1 MRNIFQITKD
11 MRDLAKIAT
20 ELADEMDQ
28 IFAVFTGGPTTPFAP
43 GLKTAGLQSSSP
55 SQPSSSQSKRKS
67 QRGVHKN
74 SWAGV
79 KATEEQKLLIRQLWF
94 SLPAPQQTL
103 EKKREISRRVGLNP
117 AVVATIIRKTQNA
130 DLTNFLKQQAPSGSG
145 ARIT

>member
-43 GLKTAGLQSSSP
+43 GLSSAKPTNSP
-55 SQPSSSQSKRKS
+55 SLASSSQSKRKS